1 MKSTPFD
8 NIFAVAYR
16 DSIGYLL
23 EQNDPASTWTIC
35 TGAQGDLATHPIP
48 AMTQGALF
56 PMATAAARENQSTN
70 VRFNEIYL
78 AYRVEVDEVA
88 AQNGTTKASDFGN
101 VFELILASPDVRS
114 SRVRVDDLEDLKK
127 LKYQKKF

>member
-1 MKSTPFD
+1 MDPTRSNKRL
-8 NIFAVAYR
+8 AVAYR

-23 EQNDPASTWTIC
+23 EQNNSASTWTIC
-35 TGAQGDLATHPIP
+35 TGSQGDLATHPVP

-56 PMATAAARENQSTN
+56 PMATAAARENESTN

-78 AYRVEVDEVA
+78 RYRVEVDEVA
-88 AQNGTTKASDFGN
+88 AQHGTTKASDFGK
-101 VFELILASPDVRS
+101 VFELILANPEVRS